1 MQYIHPSCYIVAMCH
16 IYTANLYYSMKIRL
30 QTSGYI
36 EYNYSERYWF
46 HDSIMSKT
54 QNIKGSLSKTTCTGG
69 NSATLCS
76 SFAPGYIYYKWDLM

>member
-54 QNIKGSLSKTTCTGG
+54 QNILRGHLVKLH
-69 NSATLCS
+69 ARVEIALVY
-76 SFAPGYIYYKWDLM
+76 APHLLLAI